1 MWQRDDTYIPAC
13 DECLGHMPPSLIH
26 EHDGMGT
33 WCQGLGDFADI
44 QGYRNS
50 IEKPPFYTPTALR
63 RLANGNVAG

>member
-1 MWQRDDTYIPAC
+1 
-13 DECLGHMPPSLIH
+13 MPPSLIH